1 MRPAPYDRTVSHY
14 DVLGVATDASPEVIR
29 RAYVALARQYH
40 PDFHTNASAEVRD
53 ANQRAMQAVNQAWTV
68 LSDPALRRR
77 YDDRFGQATSDED
90 RRARDAADRA
100 ERAAWRPFDDGD
112 DDDEFDPR
120 LLEDE
125 PARVA
130 VSRRQQMV
138 TVAPT
143 VLFFAGLGSI
153 AVGLVVNLL
162 PLAALGGVFVLLAAL
177 GFLVLPLL
185 ALSASVRN
193 DRR

>member
-1 MRPAPYDRTVSHY
+1 VWTAPYDRMVSHY
-14 DVLGVATDASPEVIR
+14 DVLGVARDASPETIR

-40 PDFHTNASAEVRD
+40 PDFHTTASVEVRE

-68 LSDPALRRR
+68 LSDPTLRRR
-77 YDDRFGQATSDED
+77 YDDRFGQGTSDED
-90 RRARDAADRA
+90 RRARDAADQA
-100 ERAAWRPFDDGD
+100 ERAAWRPFDDD
-112 DDDEFDPR
+112 DGEFDPR
-120 LLEDE
+120 LLDDE
-125 PARVA
+125 PARVV
-130 VSRRQQMV
+130 VSRRQQMA

-162 PLAALGGVFVLLAAL
+162 PLAALGAVFVLLAAL

>member
-1 MRPAPYDRTVSHY
+1 VSHY
-14 DVLGVATDASPEVIR
+14 DVLGVATDASPETIR

-77 YDDRFGQATSDED
+77 YDERFGQATSDED
-90 RRARDAADRA
+90 RRARDAADQA
-100 ERAAWRPFDDGD
+100 ERAAWRPFDDG

-125 PARVA
+125 PARVP
-130 VSRRQQMV
+130 VSRRQQMI

-143 VLFFAGLGSI
+143 VLFFAGLGAV

-162 PLAALGGVFVLLAAL
+162 PLAALGGVFVVLAAL